1 MNLSTTQRR
10 YLLLGL
16 GVVPGILNFI
26 INSII
31 GWLMFHRMVAVPVWN
46 MTSSA
51 GPDTL
56 GTCFFLPAV
65 TCLIVTPIV
74 RRHVR
79 RATIEPVSAA
89 RALPGW
95 LRHFHRPLAV
105 RAVLLGL
112 SCLVIVGGPVTAILL
127 VGGLTEIAFA
137 PFLWFKSAF
146 AAVLG
151 MVVTP
156 LIGLLALA
164 DSLDQS
170 NH

>member
-1 MNLSTTQRR
+1 M
-10 YLLLGL
+10 
-16 GVVPGILNFI
+16 GVIPGILNFI

-31 GWLMFHRMVAVPVWN
+31 GWLLFHRMVAVPVWE

-74 RRHVR
+74 RQHVR
-79 RATIEPVSAA
+79 RGTVEPVTA
-89 RALPGW
+89 ALPGW
-95 LRHFHRPLAV
+95 LRQFHRPLAV

-112 SCLVIVGGPVTAILL
+112 SCLLIVGGPVAAILL
-127 VGGLTEIAFA
+127 VVGLTEIAFA
-137 PFLWFKSAF
+137 PFLWFKSIF
-146 AAVLG
+146 AGVLG
-151 MVVTP
+151 LIVTP

-164 DSLDQS
+164 APLDQS
-170 NH
+170 SH